1 MANLNPLIYTASEFK
16 LVLLY
21 QGLASPLLTVQDFN
35 SDVKTEDE
43 TIYAIGQVEP
53 IGEKTNGESYGGKLS
68 LQSGELSTILNTTGK
83 ATATQIR
90 GAVLGITSLDGLINR
105 VFTGVN
111 ITSEAFSVKA
121 KDKQTIFE
129 LNWKAVSVT
138 SAGSPLSSA
147 ASIAR
152 NIL

>member
-53 IGEKTNGESYGGKLS
+53 IGE
-68 LQSGELSTILNTTGK
+68 
-83 ATATQIR
+83 
-90 GAVLGITSLDGLINR
+90 
-105 VFTGVN
+105 
-111 ITSEAFSVKA
+111 
-121 KDKQTIFE
+121 
-129 LNWKAVSVT
+129 
-138 SAGSPLSSA
+138 
-147 ASIAR
+147 
-152 NIL
+152 